1 MSGERLCLSA
11 LFGLSLALSACDDP
25 LVEAQIIEAT
35 RVLGARV
42 SVENDAERAWPRPGE
57 RIQVSWL
64 VAAPAPAPGFGWAF
78 SACVAAP
85 TTQGVPACAASPF
98 AEVAS
103 QGITHEPPAFEL
115 VTPEEAALNGAER
128 LLLQGALC
136 VSEQPALAARLEDTR
151 CEGERRL
158 ALLTVGIERDTGNR
172 NPTLQDEPISFDG
185 ADWPAP
191 SGDWLEQSE
200 CVASDAG
207 PSLPLVTAGGPS
219 PRIDARLSD
228 SDREPLQRFGEPT
241 FEELWLSHFA
251 DTGRLERALSII
263 EADSSELGV
272 RVAWRPPRR
281 VEAGKVARF
290 YFVARDLRGG
300 ADWIVRTACVVP

>member
-1 MSGERLCLSA
+1 MNGDRRGFSA
-11 LFGLSLALSACDDP
+11 LFGLSVALSACDDP
-25 LVEAQIIEAT
+25 LAEAQIIEAT

-42 SVENDAERAWPRPGE
+42 SVENDPERAWPRPGE
-57 RIQVSWL
+57 RIQASWL

-85 TTQGVPACAASPF
+85 TTQGVPECAAAPF
-98 AEVAS
+98 AEIAS

-115 VTPEEAALNGAER
+115 LTPEEAVLNGAER
-128 LLLQGALC
+128 LLLQGAVC
-136 VSEQPALAARLEDTR
+136 VNEQPALAVRLEDTR

-158 ALLTVGIERDTGNR
+158 ALLTVGIERETGNR

-185 ADWPAP
+185 AGWLAP
-191 SGDWLEQSE
+191 SSEWLERRE
-200 CVASDAG
+200 CAASDAG
-207 PSLPLVTAGGPS
+207 PSLPVVTAGGPS
-219 PRIDARLSD
+219 PRIEARLSE
-228 SDREPLQRFGEPT
+228 SDREPLQRFDEPS

-263 EADSSELGV
+263 DAGSSDLEV

-300 ADWIVRTACVVP
+300 ADWVVRTACVVP